1 MQWVW
6 RFWDYFVTMI
16 APHKGHGTKGIKRS
30 AMIGYLQ
37 GKLLKKGDDRI
48 LVLANQVG
56 YEVLLPAF
64 VMNTFRAKSVGET
77 VSIYIYHQQTERQPK
92 PVLIG
97 FNLEVEK
104 EFFQYFISVE
114 AIGALKAVKALDI
127 PVRDIARAIE
137 SKNVHKLKQLK
148 GIGDRT
154 ARKII
159 ATLEGKMDKFAL
171 IRKTQQEEIPIVE
184 DLSQQVLDVLV
195 DQLGYKI
202 KDAKQMITDAME
214 RNSNISTPEEL
225 FEEVYREQDAL
236 S

>member
-1 MQWVW
+1 
-6 RFWDYFVTMI
+6 
-16 APHKGHGTKGIKRS
+16 
-30 AMIGYLQ
+30 MIGYLE

-64 VMNTFRAKSVGET
+64 VMNTFRTKSVGDP

-225 FEEVYREQDAL
+225 FEEVYREEDAQ

>member
-1 MQWVW
+1 
-6 RFWDYFVTMI
+6 
-16 APHKGHGTKGIKRS
+16 
-30 AMIGYLQ
+30 MIGYLE

-64 VMNTFRAKSVGET
+64 VMNTFRAKAVGDP

-92 PVLIG
+92 PILIG

-137 SKNVHKLKQLK
+137 SKSVHKLKQLK

-225 FEEVYREQDAL
+225 FEEVYREEDAQ

>member
-1 MQWVW
+1 
-6 RFWDYFVTMI
+6 
-16 APHKGHGTKGIKRS
+16 
-30 AMIGYLQ
+30 MIGYLE
-37 GKLLKKGDDRI
+37 GKLLRKGEDRI

-64 VMNTFRAKSVGET
+64 VMNTFRTKPVGDP

-171 IRKTQQEEIPIVE
+171 IQKSQKEEIPIVE

-195 DQLGYKI
+195 NQLGYNI
-202 KDAKQMITDAME
+202 KDAKQMITDAMK

-225 FEEVYREQDAL
+225 FEEVYREEDDRG
-236 S
+236 